1 MPETEF
7 QITTVHR
14 SLGDG
19 LEVVEALGFPELS
32 ALGETAEDAGN
43 RLAKKIRQFLT
54 NDELCPALEL
64 HRRRLKIQ
72 AQPSFLSLEFTPPR
86 RTPEWQLPIMVRFE
100 FVRWTEREDL
110 HHAYVPTLNLGIF
123 TPRMED
129 LEKRLAEHVRRVLA
143 IRHKRLTLQ
152 VIESIQS
159 QEPLT
164 LGQLTVSAS
173 LPSPLDVELTAQS
186 ESKSESVLSKL
197 AEELPPLSSL
207 KRGDPPPPAA
217 YEVDEPLQQLASVLS
232 GPRPRSVL
240 LVGPPGSGKTAIIRE
255 FARRRAQHGF
265 PHTAFWS
272 TSGSRLMQG
281 QAGFG
286 MWQERC
292 LKLCRELSHSRGILH
307 LGPLSEL
314 LEVGRASRGGEG
326 VASFLRPWLARG
338 EVLAIAE
345 CTASQLDAI
354 QRADP
359 QLLQAFVRI
368 EVREPAPD
376 VTRRILE
383 RLWSDAPGTVAPTP
397 AEAID
402 WILRLHTRYGTYS
415 ANPGRPVR
423 FLRQLLADQ
432 FPSKQ
437 LAPRE
442 VTRAFTRETGLPEVL
457 LEDDVPLDLSTTRD
471 WFTQR
476 VIGQPQSVDK
486 VLDVLALIKT
496 RLARPRRPLASLL
509 FIGPTGTGKTEL
521 ARSLATFVFGDASRL
536 VRFDL
541 SEFNDPIS
549 VQRLIGGL
557 GPSPE
562 GLLTSRVREQ
572 PFLVLLLDEFEKA
585 DASFFDLLL
594 QILGEGRLTD
604 AAGRVADFCNA
615 VIVMTSNLGAE
626 SLRRGPSGFGV
637 ESALQASEAFAEAV
651 RQFLRPEIYNRID
664 ALVPFAPLD
673 REIVAT
679 IARRQ
684 LDLVLRRDGLS
695 RRRVD
700 LKIGPG
706 VAEYLAETGF
716 DARYGA
722 RPLKRKIEQEFVAP
736 LADALNG
743 YDFQL
748 PLRAQVDCVHKRLK
762 VRVTA
767 MTGSKQSLDAE
778 NSLGFLASQIT
789 SQRRAANQLLNC
801 REARELEN
809 QASLLAVRDRRLA
822 KSRWKS
828 PAQLEQLSRLPEL
841 RDCLDRLAEYDRRV
855 AEAES
860 KALLALYS
868 DDSRED
874 VRRELQLLLATLGSE
889 YLSLQRHLFRL
900 GFERPDEC
908 VLALFS
914 EPRGDLLQLATAYA
928 QVMRRHGSLEAVGL
942 YFIPTSRNASKATLV
957 RTDTANLDSLF
968 PHSDP
973 FREIP
978 YSHRLDRS
986 LGASRPSGELACVVL
1001 HGTGPSFWPL
1011 FLREDGKHAFE
1022 GLQSDALY
1030 LVLALNTGFTDF
1042 TPTKLI
1048 HSHDFISK
1056 LPMHPKR
1063 TLSEKRQSI
1072 TDSILGTVPWEKQSL
1087 EEILDRLMRD
1097 RLSHA
1102 IQAIGK
1108 KESS

>member
-7 QITTVHR
+7 QITTVRH
-14 SLGDG
+14 SIGDG
-19 LEVVEALGFPELS
+19 IEMAEALGFPELS
-32 ALGETAEDAGN
+32 ALGETVEEAES
-43 RLAKKIRQFLT
+43 RLGKKLRQFLS
-54 NDELCPALEL
+54 NAELCPALEI
-64 HRRRLKIQ
+64 HRRRLKME
-72 AQPSFLSLEFTPPR
+72 AVVSFLSLEFTPPR
-86 RTPEWQLPIMVRFE
+86 RAPQWQLPAKVHID
-100 FVRWTEREDL
+100 FVRWSEREDL
-110 HHAYVPTLNLGIF
+110 HHGYIPALNLGIF
-123 TPRMED
+123 TPRPED
-129 LEKRLAEHVRRVLA
+129 LEKRLTEHVKRVLA
-143 IRHKRLTLQ
+143 IRYKRLNLK
-152 VIESIQS
+152 VLESIHS

-164 LGQLTVSAS
+164 LGQLSISVQ
-173 LPSPLDVELTAQS
+173 LPSPLDLELAAQT
-186 ESKSESVLSKL
+186 ESKAESVLRKL
-197 AEELPPLSSL
+197 AEELPPLSSPTN
-207 KRGDPPPPAA
+207 GETPPPAA
-217 YEVDEPLQQLASVLS
+217 YEVDELLQQLASILS

-240 LVGPPGSGKTAIIRE
+240 LVGPPGCGKTAIVRE
-255 FARRRAQHGF
+255 FARRRAHHGF
-265 PHTAFWS
+265 PHTTFWS

-292 LKLCRELSHSRGILH
+292 LKMCRELSHSRGILH
-307 LGPLSEL
+307 LGPLPEL
-314 LEVGRASRGGEG
+314 LEVGRASRGGES

-359 QLLQAFVRI
+359 QLLQALVRI
-368 EVREPAPD
+368 EIREPAPEI
-376 VTRRILE
+376 TRKIL
-383 RLWSDAPGTVAPTP
+383 RQLWNDAPGIVAPTP
-397 AEAID
+397 TEAID

-437 LAPRE
+437 LSPRD

-457 LEDDVPLDLSTTRD
+457 LEDNIPLDLRSARD
-471 WFTQR
+471 WFLQR

-521 ARSLATFVFGDASRL
+521 ARSLATYVFGDASRL

-562 GLLTSRVREQ
+562 GLLTARVREQ

-637 ESALQASEAFAEAV
+637 ESAHQASEAFADAV

-673 REIVAT
+673 REVVAT

-695 RRRVD
+695 QRRVE
-700 LKIGPG
+700 LQIGPG
-706 VAEYLAETGF
+706 VAEYLAESGF

-736 LADALNG
+736 LAEALNG

-748 PLRAQVDCVHKRLK
+748 PLHAQVECVQKRLK

-767 MTGSKQSLDAE
+767 ATGSKHSLDAE

-789 SQRRAANQLLNC
+789 GQRRAATQLLHC

-809 QASLLAVRDRRLA
+809 QASLLAVMDRRLA
-822 KSRWKS
+822 KGRWKS
-828 PAQLEQLSRLPEL
+828 PAQQQQLNRLPEL
-841 RDCLDRLAEYDRRV
+841 RTCLDQLADYDRRV
-855 AEAES
+855 AEAET

-868 DDSRED
+868 EDSREEL
-874 VRRELQLLLATLGSE
+874 RRELQPVLTILGSE
-889 YLSLQRHLFRL
+889 YQSLQRDLFRM
-900 GFERPDEC
+900 GYERPDEC

-914 EPRGDLLQLATAYA
+914 EPRGDLLHLATAYA
-928 QVMRRHGSLEAVGL
+928 QLMRRHGSLEAVGL
-942 YFIPTSRNASKATLV
+942 FFIPTARTANKSTLV
-957 RTDTANLDSLF
+957 RTDSAILDSLF

-973 FREIP
+973 FREIS
-978 YSHRLDRS
+978 YALRLDRS
-986 LGASRPSGELACVVL
+986 LGASRPSGELACVLL

-1022 GLQSDALY
+1022 GVQSDALY
-1030 LVLALNTGFTDF
+1030 LVQALNTGFADF
-1042 TPTKLI
+1042 TPTRLI
-1048 HSHDFISK
+1048 HTHDFISK
-1056 LPMHPKR
+1056 LSCRAIR
-1063 TLSEKRQSI
+1063 TLSEKKQTI

-1087 EEILDRLMRD
+1087 EELLDRLLEG
-1097 RLSHA
+1097 RLSRA
-1102 IQAIGK
+1102 IQNIGRQ
-1108 KESS
+1108 EST